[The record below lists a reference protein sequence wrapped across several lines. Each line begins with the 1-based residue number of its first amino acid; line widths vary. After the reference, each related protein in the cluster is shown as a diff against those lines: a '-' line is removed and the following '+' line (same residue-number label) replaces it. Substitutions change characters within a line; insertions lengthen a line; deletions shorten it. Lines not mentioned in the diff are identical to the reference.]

1 MAIIIQNISPHN
13 SPFGQHE
20 YEVRINTQVITTFT
34 HKREE
39 GLTVCLRKAAAAAER
54 SKWMETRKF
63 MAGLDAAIQMVEE
76 EIAKVKKPEKKED
89 GT

>member
-20 YEVRINTQVITTFT
+20 YEVRINQEVITTFT

-39 GLTVCLRKAAAAAER
+39 GLTVCLRKAAEAVER
-54 SKWMETRKF
+54 SKWMDTSGF
-63 MAGLDAAIQMVEE
+63 MAWLNTEIKAVEE
-76 EIAKVKKPEKKED
+76 GIAKVKKPKKKED